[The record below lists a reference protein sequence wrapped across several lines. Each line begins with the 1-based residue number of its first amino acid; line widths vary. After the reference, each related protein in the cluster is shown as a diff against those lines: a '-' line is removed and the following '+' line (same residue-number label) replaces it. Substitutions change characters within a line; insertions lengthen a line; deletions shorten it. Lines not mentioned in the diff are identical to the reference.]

1 MFVNHPAEEIWQ
13 FFADLKSPAKPWRY
27 EVMRVFLLP
36 VFTLL
41 ASCSL
46 FEDEQKEAP
55 KETSRPKLVGRV
67 ASTPS
72 GADFVLI
79 EAYGSWKVPDGG
91 MLSGLGTEGRT
102 SNLAV
107 TGEKSGQFLAADIR
121 SGVAKVGDS
130 VYYRPV
136 GGTEEAVAT
145 GEPASPGAPPSQLE
159 TQKDVEEDPASP

>member
-1 MFVNHPAEEIWQ
+1 
-13 FFADLKSPAKPWRY
+13 
-27 EVMRVFLLP
+27 MRLLLLP
-36 VFTLL
+36 VLCLVT
-41 ASCSL
+41 SCSL
-46 FEDEQKEAP
+46 FEEEKKEKSEQ
-55 KETSRPKLVGRV
+55 TSRPKLVGRV

-79 EAYGSWKVPDGG
+79 EAYGAWKVPDGG
-91 MLSGLGTEGRT
+91 MLSGIGNEGRT

-136 GGTEEAVAT
+136 AGSEEATALEALGT
-145 GEPASPGAPPSQLE
+145 PGAPPPQLE
-159 TQKDVEEDPASP
+159 TQKASEEDPAKP